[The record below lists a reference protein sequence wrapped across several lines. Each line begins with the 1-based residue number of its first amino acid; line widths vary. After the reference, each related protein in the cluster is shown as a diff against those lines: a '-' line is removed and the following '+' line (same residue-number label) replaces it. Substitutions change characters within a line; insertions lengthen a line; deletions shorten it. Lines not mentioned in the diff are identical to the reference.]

1 VLTEHTSGRLS
12 VEEWKN
18 LTQGNISSSNRIR
31 EKKKVFLARE
41 EKIVRAALELLIG
54 ENIDRVTVSK
64 IASKAGIGKGT
75 VYKHFLTKNEIL
87 VRIMLD
93 YERRIARRLSE
104 ALKEAESGDPGAVSK
119 AYFDSRLERPELD
132 RLVQKLEDRLVD
144 ADDIKPQLAE
154 FSRIRRSHEDALG
167 SMITKL
173 IGEGIL
179 EDVPPH
185 YHYLSCWALAQGA
198 VELCFNKSWGDLEDT
213 PELMG
218 FISSIGVTM
227 GNRGQYHQAGDS
239 TPKLTK

>member
-1 VLTEHTSGRLS
+1 
-12 VEEWKN
+12 

-104 ALKEAESGDPGAVSK
+104 ALKEAENGDPGAVSK

-227 GNRGQYHQAGDS
+227 GNRGQYHQAGDT

>member
-1 VLTEHTSGRLS
+1 ME
-12 VEEWKN
+12 N

-104 ALKEAESGDPGAVSK
+104 ALKEAENGDPGAVSK

-144 ADDIKPQLAE
+144 ADDIKSQLAE

-227 GNRGQYHQAGDS
+227 GNRGQYHQAGDT

>member
-1 VLTEHTSGRLS
+1 ME
-12 VEEWKN
+12 N

-104 ALKEAESGDPGAVSK
+104 ALKEAENGDPGAVSK

-227 GNRGQYHQAGDS
+227 GNRGQYHQAGDT

>member
-1 VLTEHTSGRLS
+1 M
-12 VEEWKN
+12 
-18 LTQGNISSSNRIR
+18 TQGNISSSNRIR

-104 ALKEAESGDPGAVSK
+104 ALKEAENGDPGAVSK

-227 GNRGQYHQAGDS
+227 GNRGQYHQAGDT

>member
-1 VLTEHTSGRLS
+1 M
-12 VEEWKN
+12 
-18 LTQGNISSSNRIR
+18 TQGNISSSNRIR

>member
-1 VLTEHTSGRLS
+1 ME
-12 VEEWKN
+12 N

>member
-1 VLTEHTSGRLS
+1 M
-12 VEEWKN
+12 
-18 LTQGNISSSNRIR
+18 TQGNISSSNRIR

-198 VELCFNKSWGDLEDT
+198 VELCFNKSWGDIEDT

>member
-1 VLTEHTSGRLS
+1 
-12 VEEWKN
+12 

>member
-1 VLTEHTSGRLS
+1 M
-12 VEEWKN
+12 
-18 LTQGNISSSNRIR
+18 
-31 EKKKVFLARE
+31 ARE

>member
-1 VLTEHTSGRLS
+1 M
-12 VEEWKN
+12 
-18 LTQGNISSSNRIR
+18 TQGNISSSNRIR
-31 EKKKVFLARE
+31 EKKKIFMARE
-41 EKIVRAALELLIG
+41 EKIVHAALELLIA

-93 YERRIARRLSE
+93 YERRIARRLAQ
-104 ALKEAESGDPGAVSK
+104 ALEEAEHGDPGAVSK
-119 AYFDSRLERPELD
+119 AYFD
-132 RLVQKLEDRLVD
+132 
-144 ADDIKPQLAE
+144 E
-154 FSRIRRSHEDALG
+154 FSCIRRSHEDALG

-173 IGEGIL
+173 ISEGIL

-198 VELCFNKSWGDLEDT
+198 VELCFNKSWGDREDT
-213 PELMG
+213 PALMG

-227 GNRGQYHQAGDS
+227 GNRGQYHQAGDK
-239 TPKLTK
+239 TPKPTQ

>member
-1 VLTEHTSGRLS
+1 ME
-12 VEEWKN
+12 N

-227 GNRGQYHQAGDS
+227 GNRGQYHQAGDT

>member
-1 VLTEHTSGRLS
+1 VKH
-12 VEEWKN
+12 

-31 EKKKVFLARE
+31 EKKKIFMARE
-41 EKIVRAALELLIG
+41 EKIVHAALELLIA

-93 YERRIARRLSE
+93 YERRIARRLAQ
-104 ALKEAESGDPGAVSK
+104 ALEEAEHGDPGAVSK

-144 ADDIKPQLAE
+144 ADDIKSQLDE
-154 FSRIRRSHEDALG
+154 FSCIRRSHEDALG

-173 IGEGIL
+173 ISEGIL

-198 VELCFNKSWGDLEDT
+198 VELCFNKSWGDREDT
-213 PELMG
+213 PALMG

-227 GNRGQYHQAGDS
+227 GNRGQYHQAGDK
-239 TPKLTK
+239 TPKPTQ